1 MLSQASSAKSV
12 VKSSQLSGKQNRNCI
27 VGTFDASGE
36 VWPYNGMEGWLYCL
50 SGDVGIAALDATWSE
65 KCGSDI
71 DAWLAQHDAH
81 MRTSAERKE
90 IYSHVMGVSLRPG
103 EAAWIPFGCVHTVSA
118 LPGKRDSKKVD
129 DGKSKA
135 KKGPKKKADSAAEF
149 SQLMWIPCLS
159 TRHNKEAVHVTA
171 SKVLS
176 RLIAAKQYSHERTES
191 DANYKQY
198 LDTMIDQSGKL
209 KKVATNGAEDEKE
222 AGPVGEA

>member
-1 MLSQASSAKSV
+1 MSCIDGGMRPYHIRLVLEEDLSAKS
-12 VKSSQLSGKQNRNCI
+12 
-27 VGTFDASGE
+27 
-36 VWPYNGMEGWLYCL
+36 
-50 SGDVGIAALDATWSE
+50 
-65 KCGSDI
+65 
-71 DAWLAQHDAH
+71 
-81 MRTSAERKE
+81 
-90 IYSHVMGVSLRPG
+90 SLP
-103 EAAWIPFGCVHTVSA
+103 EQFVLKI
-118 LPGKRDSKKVD
+118 DSKKVD

-209 KKVATNGAEDEKE
+209 KKAATNGAEDGQE